1 MKWNESFLIYSY
13 IKYIYTKS
21 PDTFKYQAFLLGV
34 VFRRKSEDS
43 HNTLPADCTK

>member
-34 VFRRKSEDS
+34 VFSDLAKHSG
-43 HNTLPADCTK
+43 L